1 MNAGKT
7 TTLLQS
13 SHNYVERG
21 MNTLLLKPRI
31 DDRDGANVI
40 RSRIGL
46 EAESKLIDREDNLLK
61 KIATEHNNSQL
72 NCVLIDEAQFL
83 SREQVE
89 QLGEVVDSLRIPV
102 LCYGLRTD
110 FQGELFEGSKCLL
123 AWADEL
129 REIKTVCYCGKKA
142 IMTVRLNE
150 EGKPVRAGEQI
161 HIGGNESYTSM
172 CRQHFKSSL
181 GINES

>member
-46 EAESKLIDREDNLLK
+46 EAESKLIDREDNLLE
-61 KIATEHNNSQL
+61 KIATEHNTSQL

-83 SREQVE
+83 SREQVAS
-89 QLGEVVDSLRIPV
+89 GIHRNKMHTDCTSKGNMCSLNSALSV
-102 LCYGLRTD
+102 YLH
-110 FQGELFEGSKCLL
+110 EG
-123 AWADEL
+123 
-129 REIKTVCYCGKKA
+129 R
-142 IMTVRLNE
+142 
-150 EGKPVRAGEQI
+150 PVRCALRMQQWLLCQPLHTADYSRAHKQI
-161 HIGGNESYTSM
+161 
-172 CRQHFKSSL
+172 
-181 GINES
+181 